1 MIRRSRALLQAIATE
16 CRQRGTKLC
25 ILVVGPV
32 APYYS
37 AKDGKSPLGQ
47 IIANWQIDVPVID
60 IAIVAQATPMP
71 WLLLFYAQWAFAEQ
85 ARTRVRRRWSYP
97 SASNRIVPVQH
108 SEQIGEGIRVKDS
121 VTMVIEADKAAPKG
135 SRDSV
140 VNILE
145 FRLGRVPRRVLLD
158 RVFPGSELVLRDDDQ
173 TRLLE
178 PAGDHRPVPT
188 VTVAVHRVLAL
199 DRVAIEPADHPGSP
213 GARYSARRTALTL
226 LRGRRIA
233 LISPLTYLG
242 RLRLCYSRSS

>member
-121 VTMVIEADKAAPKG
+121 VTMVIEADKAALGG
-135 SRDSV
+135 SRTLS
-140 VNILE
+140 
-145 FRLGRVPRRVLLD
+145 GQHPRI
-158 RVFPGSELVLRDDDQ
+158 
-173 TRLLE
+173 
-178 PAGDHRPVPT
+178 PAGTSPE
-188 VTVAVHRVLAL
+188 AS
-199 DRVAIEPADHPGSP
+199 PAGSGFP
-213 GARYSARRTALTL
+213 PAPNSCPATTTSPAFPSRLTMIGQSRR
-226 LRGRRIA
+226 
-233 LISPLTYLG
+233 
-242 RLRLCYSRSS
+242 